1 MLLIKT
7 QLLRLTKRCRRRCPR
22 PVGLCRGA
30 FPKWKWD
37 EDSFVG
43 SGAACMCSGAR
54 PPSVETPAARL
65 RFSPECPCAGASWWR
80 GLTCQLFLLTAA
92 ATLTLYLGVARALPL
107 LTCPSAAPSHWPPRA
122 VIPQRTT
129 AELSR
134 PLLAISS
141 QPRMGRFP
149 VPEQGA
155 SGDSR
160 PASTE
165 QNSVGIL
172 LAPTCLSA
180 RASAPGLRLGA
191 GEDQPGSAQIRC
203 PPGHLEQ
210 LGKGGAAFPGVSIQG
225 DLGPDATC
233 CLRQVKRCFLI
244 GRRR

>member
-7 QLLRLTKRCRRRCPR
+7 QLLRLTKRCRRRCPC

-43 SGAACMCSGAR
+43 SGAVCMCSGAR

-92 ATLTLYLGVARALPL
+92 ATLTLYPGVAGALPL

-180 RASAPGLRLGA
+180 KALRSRPLSRGWRGPA
-191 GEDQPGSAQIRC
+191 R
-203 PPGHLEQ
+203 
-210 LGKGGAAFPGVSIQG
+210 
-225 DLGPDATC
+225 LGPD
-233 CLRQVKRCFLI
+233 QVPTWAPGTAGKGRGGFPRCFHP
-244 GRRR
+244 GRLRS